1 MIKRLRVILT
11 GCLVLGMLIS
21 FSPTVRADDGCS
33 DNSSATINIGLL
45 SGNRRADISASGP
58 GIVNVRVEGPSK
70 VNIDAGDG
78 DKHDSDTVIDIGV
91 NGDVKVDID
100 ASGPSEL
107 NVDAKGPAQVSIDA
121 GDEVKLNVQASE
133 ESQVIIKG
141 QNPDE
146 PAGVPEATDDNLYQP
161 GAGQQDTDNDPP
173 GNLGQQTSSLDDY
186 TSRLN
191 PYVVIIS
198 AAFPV
203 LGVLTF
209 IIIGL
214 L

>member
-1 MIKRLRVILT
+1 MAKDMIRIALATL
-11 GCLVLGMLIS
+11 LAAAMLLS
-21 FSPTVRADDGCS
+21 SGQFVYADDSHS
-33 DNSSATINIGLL
+33 DNSSIVVDVGV
-45 SGNRRADISASGP
+45 SGNAKVDIGASGP
-58 GIVNVRVEGPSK
+58 
-70 VNIDAGDG
+70 A
-78 DKHDSDTVIDIGV
+78 
-91 NGDVKVDID
+91 
-100 ASGPSEL
+100 EL
-107 NVDAKGPAQVSIDA
+107 NVEAKGPAQVSIDA
-121 GDEVKLNVQASE
+121 GDEVKLDVKASD

-141 QNPDE
+141 QGIDE
-146 PAGVPEATDDNLYQP
+146 PAGVPETADDNHYQP
-161 GAGQQDTDNDPP
+161 GAGQQNTDNDPP

>member
-1 MIKRLRVILT
+1 MTKNMIRA
-11 GCLVLGMLIS
+11 GLIS
-21 FSPTVRADDGCS
+21 LLAIAMLLSPSQVVHADDG
-33 DNSSATINIGLL
+33 DK
-45 SGNRRADISASGP
+45 GN
-58 GIVNVRVEGPSK
+58 
-70 VNIDAGDG
+70 
-78 DKHDSDTVIDIGV
+78 SDTVIDIGIDG
-91 NGDVKVDID
+91 NLKVDID
-100 ASGPSEL
+100 ASGPAEL
-107 NVDAKGPAQVSIDA
+107 NVEAKGPAQVSIDA
-121 GDEVKLNVQASE
+121 GDEVKLNVEASD

-141 QNPDE
+141 QGVDE
-146 PAGVPEATDDNLYQP
+146 PAGDPETADDNLYQP
-161 GAGQQDTDNDPP
+161 GGGQQYTDDDPS

>member
-1 MIKRLRVILT
+1 MVRDRMRT
-11 GCLVLGMLIS
+11 GLIAVMAIAALLGLSQM
-21 FSPTVRADDGCS
+21 VYADDG
-33 DNSSATINIGLL
+33 DNDNANAVINVGVA
-45 SGNRRADISASGP
+45 GDVKVDISASGP
-58 GIVNVRVEGPSK
+58 
-70 VNIDAGDG
+70 A
-78 DKHDSDTVIDIGV
+78 
-91 NGDVKVDID
+91 
-100 ASGPSEL
+100 EL
-107 NVDAKGPAQVSIDA
+107 NVEAEGPAQVSIDA
-121 GDEVKLNVQASE
+121 GEEIKLNVQASD
-133 ESQVIIKG
+133 ESQVLIKG
-141 QNPDE
+141 QGIDE
-146 PAGVPEATDDNLYQP
+146 PAGVPETADDNLYQP
-161 GAGQQDTDNDPP
+161 GAGQQHTDNDPP

>member
-1 MIKRLRVILT
+1 MAKDMSRIA
-11 GCLVLGMLIS
+11 LVTLLAAVMLLS
-21 FSPTVRADDGCS
+21 SGQFVYADDGGEGDS
-33 DNSSATINIGLL
+33 HTVIIDIGI
-45 SGNRRADISASGP
+45 SGELDVGIRAA
-58 GIVNVRVEGPSK
+58 GPSELNVGVQGPSE
-70 VNIDAGDG
+70 VNIDAGD
-78 DKHDSDTVIDIGV
+78 
-91 NGDVKVDID
+91 KVD
-100 ASGPSEL
+100 L
-107 NVDAKGPAQVSIDA
+107 NV
-121 GDEVKLNVQASE
+121 EASD
-133 ESQVIIKG
+133 ESQVFIKG
-141 QNPDE
+141 QGIDE
-146 PAGVPEATDDNLYQP
+146 PAGVPETADDNLYQP
-161 GAGQQDTDNDPP
+161 GAGQQDTDDDPP

>member
-1 MIKRLRVILT
+1 MVQVMVRGLILA
-11 GCLVLGMLIS
+11 ML
-21 FSPTVRADDGCS
+21 TLA
-33 DNSSATINIGLL
+33 LL
-45 SGNRRADISASGP
+45 STAVYAD
-58 GIVNVRVEGPSK
+58 
-70 VNIDAGDG
+70 DG

-100 ASGPSEL
+100 ASGPAEL
-107 NVDAKGPAQVSIDA
+107 NVGVQGPSEVNIDA
-121 GDEVKLNVQASE
+121 GDEVKLNVEASDE
-133 ESQVIIKG
+133 PQVFIKG
-141 QNPDE
+141 QGIDE
-146 PAGVPEATDDNLYQP
+146 PAGYQESGENNPSGDLHNESLNLEEDDVW
-161 GAGQQDTDNDPP
+161 
-173 GNLGQQTSSLDDY
+173 
-186 TSRLN
+186 RWN

>member
-1 MIKRLRVILT
+1 MTT
-11 GCLVLGMLIS
+11 GIVLLIAAAMLLS
-21 FSPTVRADDGCS
+21 QSLAVYADDS
-33 DNSSATINIGLL
+33 DK
-45 SGNRRADISASGP
+45 GN
-58 GIVNVRVEGPSK
+58 
-70 VNIDAGDG
+70 
-78 DKHDSDTVIDIGV
+78 SDTVIDIGIS
-91 NGDVKVDID
+91 GDVQVDIN
-100 ASGPSEL
+100 ASGPSKL
-107 NVDAKGPAQVSIDA
+107 NVDAKGPAQVNIDA
-121 GDEVKLNVQASE
+121 GDEVKLDVKASD

-141 QNPDE
+141 QGIDE
-146 PAGVPEATDDNLYQP
+146 PAGVPETADDNLYQP
-161 GAGQQDTDNDPP
+161 GAGQQDTDDDPP
-173 GNLGQQTSSLDDY
+173 GYLGQQTSSLDDY